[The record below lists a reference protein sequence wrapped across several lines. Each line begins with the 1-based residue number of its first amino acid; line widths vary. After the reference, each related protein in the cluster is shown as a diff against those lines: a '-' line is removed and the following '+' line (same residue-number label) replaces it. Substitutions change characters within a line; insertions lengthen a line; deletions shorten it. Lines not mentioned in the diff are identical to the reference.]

1 MFTGIVEGVGKV
13 ISLDEEE
20 QSWCFKLDLPF
31 QDRDGLEP
39 GASLAVNGCCLTFRE
54 QANKIGTFDL
64 LEETLS
70 RTNLGK
76 LKTGDLVNLERPVP
90 VGGRMGGHFVSG
102 HVDGLGEV
110 EIFEERGKNLYLQIS
125 LPSEYSRFLVD
136 KGCICVDG
144 CSLTVCDVGPDSFAI
159 WLIPHT
165 LDKTNLKGKEVGDS
179 VNLEF
184 DILAKYV
191 EKLSFPIVDKG
202 LG

>member
-1 MFTGIVEGVGKV
+1 M
-13 ISLDEEE
+13 
-20 QSWCFKLDLPF
+20 
-31 QDRDGLEP
+31 
-39 GASLAVNGCCLTFRE
+39 
-54 QANKIGTFDL
+54 
-64 LEETLS
+64 
-70 RTNLGK
+70 
-76 LKTGDLVNLERPVP
+76 P

-110 EIFEERGKNLYLQIS
+110 EVFEERGKNLYLQIS

>member
-54 QANKIGTFDL
+54 QADKIGTFDL

-76 LKTGDLVNLERPVP
+76 LKNGDLVNLEGPCRWVEEW
-90 VGGRMGGHFVSG
+90 GHFVSG
-102 HVDGLGEV
+102 HVDETKV
-110 EIFEERGKNLYLQIS
+110 EF
-125 LPSEYSRFLVD
+125 
-136 KGCICVDG
+136 
-144 CSLTVCDVGPDSFAI
+144 
-159 WLIPHT
+159 
-165 LDKTNLKGKEVGDS
+165 
-179 VNLEF
+179 
-184 DILAKYV
+184 
-191 EKLSFPIVDKG
+191 
-202 LG
+202 

>member
-13 ISLDEEE
+13 ISLEEEE
-20 QSWCFKLDLPF
+20 QSWCLKLDLPF
-31 QDRDGLEP
+31 ENSEGLDS

-54 QANKIGTFDL
+54 PATEIGSFDL

-76 LKTGDLVNLERPVP
+76 LKPGDLVNLERPVP

-102 HVDGLGEV
+102 HIDGVGEV
-110 EIFEERGKNLYLQIS
+110 RVFEERGKNLYLQVS
-125 LPSEYSRFLVD
+125 LLSEDSRFLVD
-136 KGCICVDG
+136 KGCVCVDG
-144 CSLTVCDVGPDSFAI
+144 CSLTVCDVKLDSFAI

-165 LDKTNLKGKEVGDS
+165 LSKINLKGRKVNDK

-184 DILAKYV
+184 DIIAKYV
-191 EKLSFPIVDKG
+191 EKLSFPLADKG
-202 LG
+202 LR

>member
-31 QDRDGLEP
+31 QDCDGLDP

-54 QANKIGTFDL
+54 QADKIGTFDL

-102 HVDGLGEV
+102 HVDGVGEV
-110 EIFEERGKNLYLQIS
+110 EVLKSVVKIYISKSLYHQNIVV
-125 LPSEYSRFLVD
+125 FLLIKAVY
-136 KGCICVDG
+136 V
-144 CSLTVCDVGPDSFAI
+144 LMVVPLLFAM
-159 WLIPHT
+159 
-165 LDKTNLKGKEVGDS
+165 
-179 VNLEF
+179 
-184 DILAKYV
+184 
-191 EKLSFPIVDKG
+191 
-202 LG
+202 

>member
-1 MFTGIVEGVGKV
+1 MYNKV
-13 ISLDEEE
+13 
-20 QSWCFKLDLPF
+20 FKNF
-31 QDRDGLEP
+31 FR
-39 GASLAVNGCCLTFRE
+39 AS
-54 QANKIGTFDL
+54 
-64 LEETLS
+64 
-70 RTNLGK
+70 
-76 LKTGDLVNLERPVP
+76 
-90 VGGRMGGHFVSG
+90 
-102 HVDGLGEV
+102 
-110 EIFEERGKNLYLQIS
+110 KNLQIS